1 MTTTIEAPTQTNELQ
16 VRTDPAG
23 KPLAIR
29 HDGRIW
35 LVDPNTDSQHWF
47 GRDAWWHT
55 RRTAAV
61 GSGDLVSIEFWQV
74 QVRSGTHSA
83 LRTATLRWEPLSTQ
97 WLLENISDADETT
110 EEE

>member
-1 MTTTIEAPTQTNELQ
+1 MSTITATAPQTHDTL
-16 VRTDPAG
+16 VRLDAAG

-35 LVDPNTDSQHWF
+35 LVDPETESQHWY
-47 GRDAWWHT
+47 GRDAWWDT

-61 GSGDLVSIEFWQV
+61 GSGDLVSIEYW

-83 LRTATLRWEPLSTQ
+83 LRTATLRRKPLSTH
-97 WLLENISDADETT
+97 WLLDSISNADETT